1 MHDLEYLG
9 KELKSSSNGS
19 SLPPIC
25 IFLLALL
32 TPAACFSLH
41 LLIPGGLVH
50 SHLLVANSL
59 SLLLCCAHLVLFMLI
74 HNDGMRLKQVR
85 IKMPCAYACDRRCS
99 LIPIVFSLHFTAER
113 CIINLPSMHDSIFP
127 VAGCIFFTWGILL
140 QCTNI
145 PCYSSPVW
153 CTCGQVNKERM
164 ITLPLPLTLYC
175 CYFYCSQ
182 FWETLSWSFLMS
194 SLSVLPAAML
204 LGSHPHSWIKVFV
217 LCR

>member
-50 SHLLVANSL
+50 SHLLVVNSL
-59 SLLLCCAHLVLFMLI
+59 SLLLCCAHLLLFMLI
-74 HNDGMRLKQVR
+74 HNDGMTPKQVC
-85 IKMPCAYACDRRCS
+85 IKMPCACGHAECP
-99 LIPIVFSLHFTAER
+99 LILTLISLHFTAER

-127 VAGCIFFTWGILL
+127 VAGCIFLTWGILL
-140 QCTNI
+140 QRANI
-145 PCYSSPVW
+145 PCYSNPVW

-164 ITLPLPLTLYC
+164 ITLPFPLALYC
-175 CYFYCSQ
+175 CYSYCSQ